1 MSAPPATDDTVTDP
15 VARPLAPVPPS
26 PVPPSGAVLAVRLA
40 FGAITLAALVAIV
53 MAAMLWQKVGGM
65 QEQLAR
71 QSADATRQATE
82 ARTLAR
88 EAQETVR
95 SADARVAVLE
105 TRLAEVSLQRAQVEE
120 ALQSL
125 SRSRDESLL
134 VDIDAA
140 LRLALE
146 QAQATGNVQPL
157 LAALKASD
165 QRIARASQPRLQPV
179 QRAIQRDA
187 DRIRATAS
195 GDGGEALARLDDL
208 LKGVDDM
215 PVMNALAPR
224 GNNRSSSDGWANEAI
239 PADAPWWQ
247 RILLGVRNEVRS
259 LIRVS
264 RIDRPES
271 VLLAPDQTYFLR
283 ENLKLKLL
291 SARLALLAGQVAPAR
306 AELAGVT
313 ASLNRYFDPASR
325 RVQAAAT
332 QLQQVQALVR
342 AAEPARLDD
351 TLTALAAVSAGR

>member
-1 MSAPPATDDTVTDP
+1 MSAPPATDDTVTEP
-15 VARPLAPVPPS
+15 VARPLAPVPPAH
-26 PVPPSGAVLAVRLA
+26 PPASGAVLVVRLA
-40 FGAITLAALVAIV
+40 FGAIALAALLALVV
-53 MAAMLWQKVGGM
+53 AAMVWQRVGGM

-95 SADARVAVLE
+95 AADARVAVLE

-134 VDIDAA
+134 VDIDAN

-165 QRIARASQPRLQPV
+165 QRIARANQPRLQPV

-208 LKGVDDM
+208 LRGVDEL
-215 PVMNALAPR
+215 PVVNALAVR
-224 GNNRSSSDGWANEAI
+224 TGRHANDGWANEAV

-247 RILLGVRNEVRS
+247 RVLLGVRNEVRS
-259 LIRVS
+259 LIRIS

-306 AELAGVT
+306 NELASVT

-342 AAEPARLDD
+342 AAEPPRIDE
-351 TLTALAAVSAGR
+351 TLTALAAASAGR

>member
-15 VARPLAPVPPS
+15 VARPLAPVSPPS
-26 PVPPSGAVLAVRLA
+26 VPAPGAVLVVRLA

-95 SADARVAVLE
+95 AADARVALLE
-105 TRLAEVSLQRAQVEE
+105 TRLVEVSLQRAQVEE

-165 QRIARASQPRLQPV
+165 QRIVRASQPRLQPV

-195 GDGGEALARLDDL
+195 GDGGEALSRLDDL
-208 LKGVDDM
+208 LKGVDEL

-224 GNNRSSSDGWANEAI
+224 GNRAASDGWANEAV

-247 RILLGVRNEVRS
+247 RILLAVRNEVRS

-342 AAEPARLDD
+342 AAEPPRIDD